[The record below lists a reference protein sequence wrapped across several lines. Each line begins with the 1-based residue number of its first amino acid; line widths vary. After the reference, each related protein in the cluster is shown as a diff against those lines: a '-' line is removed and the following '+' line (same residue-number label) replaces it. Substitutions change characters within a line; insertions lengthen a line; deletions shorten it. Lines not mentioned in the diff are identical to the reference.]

1 MDKELQ
7 LAINFK
13 NAPEELKA
21 AANAHYANIKALEK
35 AKKKKADS
43 EKDLSALEKAHGE
56 TAKVLRLALNAWN
69 PEEA

>member
-21 AANAHYANIKALEK
+21 AANAHYANIRALEK
-35 AKKKKADS
+35 AY
-43 EKDLSALEKAHGE
+43 GE

-69 PEEA
+69 PGEA